1 MSLQKLIW
9 AELAVT
15 DLDEALGFDV
25 EVELGPGNTVIVL
38 SMAVHGFDSIGDE
51 PLHIIAAMGWPINE
65 EYYVD
70 DPYAVHRAGET
81 LNAGQRRRLV
91 PEAG

>member
-1 MSLQKLIW
+1 
-9 AELAVT
+9 
-15 DLDEALGFDV
+15 
-25 EVELGPGNTVIVL
+25 
-38 SMAVHGFDSIGDE
+38 MAVHGFESIGDE

-65 EYYVD
+65 AYYVD